1 MTHRLAASA
10 SASTPATKESGL
22 HVLAFDPGK
31 NDFAFCF
38 LVNNKIK
45 RVGMFMHTMKDMREQ
60 YFMFEV
66 RGFIRESERF
76 MKSLGKLDYIVIE
89 RYMSRP
95 GKGGGSVSE
104 SINVM
109 IGLLARY
116 CHKHGICIV
125 PITSALWKNRF
136 RRSFGYDTQA
146 ERYGFPVSKT
156 SNTEPILD
164 HEFDAIGIGQWF
176 CECRSIGGKT
186 KSIDMMPGFRH
197 MVKALWKQR
206 LEHPTNGKP
215 RMPGRSIA
223 GKDSVKVTKP
233 ASQRN
238 QQQQSPKKKTRAHG
252 KAEATKSKA
261 AKAASN
267 SAKTKRSRVSKKQ

>member
-1 MTHRLAASA
+1 MTQVAR
-10 SASTPATKESGL
+10 ATGKNAGL
-22 HVLAFDPGK
+22 RVLAFDPGK

-45 RVGMFMHTMKDMREQ
+45 RVGMFLHTMKDMREQ
-60 YFMFEV
+60 RFMFEV

-116 CHKHGICIV
+116 CHKHDICIV

-136 RRSFGYDTQA
+136 RRSFGCDTQA

-164 HEFDAIGIGQWF
+164 HEFDAVGIGQWF
-176 CECRSIGGKT
+176 CECRSVGGKA
-186 KSIDMMPGFRH
+186 KSVDMMPKFRA
-197 MVKALWKQR
+197 MIKKLWEQR
-206 LEHPTNGKP
+206 LKHPTNGKP
-215 RMPGRSIA
+215 RMPGRQTA
-223 GKDSVKVTKP
+223 KESVKVTK
-233 ASQRN
+233 ASMQK
-238 QQQQSPKKKTRAHG
+238 QSPQKKTKTHG
-252 KAEATKSKA
+252 KATAAIAATTSQP
-261 AKAASN
+261 
-267 SAKTKRSRVSKKQ
+267 SRQTTGNRARIKK

>member
-1 MTHRLAASA
+1 MTRGLAASA
-10 SASTPATKESGL
+10 SVSAPATKESGL

-89 RYMSRP
+89 KYMSRP

-109 IGLLARY
+109 IGLLAQ
-116 CHKHGICIV
+116 
-125 PITSALWKNRF
+125 WKIRF

-215 RMPGRSIA
+215 RIPGRSIA
-223 GKDSVKVTKP
+223 GKDSAKETKP
-233 ASQRN
+233 TSQRN
-238 QQQQSPKKKTRAHG
+238 QQQSPKKKTRAHG
-252 KAEATKSKA
+252 KAEATKPKA